1 MVQEYILTIVPKF
14 TSFLSILGSTM
25 IISQVLQ
32 SRTNR
37 GHTQQ
42 RLVCVMSIIDL
53 TVSTAWF
60 LTPLFVTEE
69 MDQFLWGIGNMFSC
83 SLQGFI
89 VQFSISGVLYNA
101 SLSLYYLLVIKYG
114 FQRQEMVIIEKYMH
128 AFALLFGITTA
139 TTALAL
145 NLYED
150 ANWDCWI
157 SPTKQTFQWAF
168 FFAPLW
174 IAIIFVITCMFKIYL
189 HVRTAER
196 NSIRWSQVSGRVVR
210 LTKTRAVAQQG
221 ALYVG
226 AFFVTWLFPT
236 IARVVKLSG
245 KEPPDW
251 LVALSGSFIP
261 IQGFFNAMVYF
272 RLRFRNCRRANPEKS
287 RVWVVRKIIKRAL
300 CGCGVCCC
308 SSTHELTVPDDLDI
322 EPNSSSQNRASA
334 VSAEPGGSIHAEQE
348 FYHRRISLTSLNQGL
363 RSLQSLYVRTSTLFF
378 GRASDGS
385 NNNMPL
391 PKEVTMGQDD
401 KDDNALVQLD
411 YPDDIN

>member
-1 MVQEYILTIVPKF
+1 MAYTYILTIVPKF
-14 TSFLSILGSTM
+14 TSLLSIIGSTM

-32 SRTNR
+32 SKPNR
-37 GHTQQ
+37 NHTQQ

-60 LTPLFVTEE
+60 LTPFFVTQD
-69 MDQFLWGIGNMFSC
+69 MDQFLWSIGNRSTC

-114 FQRQEMVIIEKYMH
+114 FQQRDIIIIEKYMH

-157 SPTKQTFQWAF
+157 SPTKQTFQWTF

-174 IAIIFVITCMFKIYL
+174 IAIIFVVTCMLNIFL
-189 HVRTAER
+189 HVRSVER
-196 NSIRWSQVSGRVVR
+196 SSIQWSQVSGRVVR

-236 IARVVKLSG
+236 IARLVKLSG
-245 KEPPDW
+245 TEPPEW

-272 RLRFRNCRRANPEKS
+272 RLRFRNCSRAHPQRS
-287 RVWVVRKIIKRAL
+287 SVWVVRRIMKRAL
-300 CGCGVCCC
+300 CGCCVCCC
-308 SSTHELTVPDDLDI
+308 SDTHGHTVPDGLDI

-334 VSAEPGGSIHAEQE
+334 VSAEPGEIIRPELEG
-348 FYHRRISLTSLNQGL
+348 YNRRISLTSLNQGL
-363 RSLQSLYVRTSTLFF
+363 RNLQSLYVRTSTLFF
-378 GRASDGS
+378 GPALDDS
-385 NNNMPL
+385 NNSMPL
-391 PKEVTMGQDD
+391 PKEVTMGQND
-401 KDDNALVQLD
+401 KDDNGLD
-411 YPDDIN
+411 I